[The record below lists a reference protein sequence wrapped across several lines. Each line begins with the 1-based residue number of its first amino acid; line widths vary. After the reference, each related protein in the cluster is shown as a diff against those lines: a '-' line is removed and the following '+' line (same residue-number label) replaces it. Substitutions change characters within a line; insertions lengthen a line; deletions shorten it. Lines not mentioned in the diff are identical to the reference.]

1 MKLSIIIPV
10 YNCAPHLESGFHK
23 LSEVYN
29 LIEESDFEIIYVN
42 DGSTDNSE
50 TILKTIALQKNN
62 IRVINQE
69 NQGSSGARNTAIDVA
84 KGHYIQ
90 FLDADDYID
99 FGKVI
104 PLLDICFKENLDALS
119 YRIGFINEQGKS
131 AGDMEKHPVTFDRT
145 ISGEQALIEGFHPS
159 SICCWLFKT
168 DFFNKNNLRIYP
180 KITHMDVEFTTR
192 MLVKAK
198 RVMFKDIIAYFYVSR
213 PGSITKPKTA
223 EKLKKFLYDEVFV
236 SELLKNNINLS
247 TSPKLKLAIEKNY
260 NSMVWNLLWRF
271 YKKPNEV
278 DSSFKQ
284 RCINDLKEKKLYP
297 IKGSLKT
304 NFQSLTSFFMN
315 NSFILNKFIIKK

>member
-10 YNCAPHLESGFHK
+10 YNCAPHLELGFQK

-29 LIEESDFEIIYVN
+29 LMEESDFEIIYVN

-50 TILKTIALQKNN
+50 TILKTIAAQKNN

-84 KGHYIQ
+84 KGYYIQ

-119 YRIGFINEQGKS
+119 YRIGFIDEQGKS

-198 RVMFKDIIAYFYVSR
+198 RVMFKGIIAYFYVSR

-223 EKLKKFLYDEVFV
+223 EKLKTFLHDEIKVASLV
-236 SELLKNNINLS
+236 KNNI
-247 TSPKLKLAIEKNY
+247 TPDMPKDLKIAIERNY
-260 NSMVWNLLWRF
+260 NAIVWNLLWRF
-271 YKKPNEV
+271 YKNPNEV
-278 DSSFKQ
+278 DSCFKSK
-284 RCINDLKEKKLYP
+284 CISDLRERKLYP

-304 NFQSLTSFFMN
+304 NFQHITKYIFNNKVFINFITS
-315 NSFILNKFIIKK
+315 K